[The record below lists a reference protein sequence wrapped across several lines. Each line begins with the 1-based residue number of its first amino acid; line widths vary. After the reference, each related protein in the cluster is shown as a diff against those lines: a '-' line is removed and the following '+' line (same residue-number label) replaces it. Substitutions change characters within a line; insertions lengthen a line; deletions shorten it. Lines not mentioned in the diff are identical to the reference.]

1 MNNSQRGTE
10 VEVEDVMT
18 AQEVA
23 DFLKVSVSVVR
34 RWSRTGKLR
43 GRRLAGQGDWRYFRG
58 DVVAFLRGEDLY

>member
-1 MNNSQRGTE
+1 
-10 VEVEDVMT
+10 MT

-43 GRRLAGQGDWRYFRG
+43 GRRLAGQGDWRYLRD
-58 DVVAFLRGEDLY
+58 DVVAFLRGED